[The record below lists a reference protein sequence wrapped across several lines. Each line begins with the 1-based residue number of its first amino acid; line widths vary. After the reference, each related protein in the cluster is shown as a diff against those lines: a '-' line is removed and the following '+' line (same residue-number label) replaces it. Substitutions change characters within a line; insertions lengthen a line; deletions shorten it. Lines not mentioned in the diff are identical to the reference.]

1 MSNRLNYSELI
12 DAHLTGQLSPE
23 ESTQLMQLLEQDPSL
38 KEEFNLQRDMV
49 NAIRE
54 QRRMQ
59 LKSRLDN
66 IELGT
71 GSGYTLPS
79 AGALKL
85 VAGAAL
91 LALLG
96 GGSWFAYQ
104 QLQPVHDA
112 EQLETVSPIEPD
124 HESLSPSAS
133 ATESTKITPQPSAP
147 QPEEESVAPEP
158 EEDKNEQNASYVT
171 ETAPADKPAA
181 SEEFNQPNRTANK
194 PAESSQ
200 PVDAAQKD
208 ESTIARPEIVK
219 PEVLTFFDEPD
230 AVDSVP
236 EANTPKDKL
245 NETHSFSTQNIEVT
259 TKTDKQYPFHYM
271 FHDNQL
277 HIYGDFSQVPY
288 EVLEV
293 NTGTYTLYYLYHGG
307 NYYELNPNQRKIT
320 RLKELKNEKIMQEL
334 EITRTQKLNH

>member
-79 AGALKL
+79 AGALKM

-91 LALLG
+91 LVLLG

-104 QLQPVHDA
+104 QLQPAHDA
-112 EQLETVSPIEPD
+112 EQLETISSIEPD
-124 HESLSPSAS
+124 QESLSPTVTT
-133 ATESTKITPQPSAP
+133 TELTKITQQPSAT
-147 QPEEESVAPEP
+147 QPEEESVAPE
-158 EEDKNEQNASYVT
+158 EDTNEKDAPYIA
-171 ETAPADKPAA
+171 ETSPADKPAA
-181 SEEFNQPNRTANK
+181 SEEFHQPNRTDNK
-194 PAESSQ
+194 PAEGSQ

-208 ESTIARPEIVK
+208 ESIITRPEIVK

-245 NETHSFSTQNIEVT
+245 NEAHSFSTQNIEVT

-334 EITRTQKLNH
+334 EITRTQKLKH